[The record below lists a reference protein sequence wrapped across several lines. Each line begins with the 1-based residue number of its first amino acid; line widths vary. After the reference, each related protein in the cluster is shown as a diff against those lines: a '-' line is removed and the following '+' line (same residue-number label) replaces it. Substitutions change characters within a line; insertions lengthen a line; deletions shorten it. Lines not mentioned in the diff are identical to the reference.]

1 MMSDRSGIGLVE
13 LSALETLETL
23 TAGRTRVFPG
33 SDKVLAEIEDRI
45 GLGPRY
51 AYDVLL
57 DLARPWR
64 VPVRLV
70 DFQGGSGDR
79 HFPADDPEYARCR
92 LSLAGQLALDAEAH
106 RLAPVPAGLINGT
119 TYRGGTR
126 PPLEPFRALAA
137 LGRLLEEPRL
147 PDGEILGIVGP
158 PDFLTG
164 CAVSGDLA
172 ALAEGQAVTLRLA
185 SRITV
190 TGEHQL
196 NIVSLPPD
204 ASPADVYL
212 AIVGLAEREAALRI
226 DDVKDISTS
235 KDTGVYMTITLQPG
249 TDPEATRSRLAE
261 IDGVVT
267 EVRAAFPAPLTALL
281 RSWVERHR
289 GEDLTA
295 SLAELETAIHRDQQ
309 REVHGR

>member
-126 PPLEPFRALAA
+126 PP
-137 LGRLLEEPRL
+137 
-147 PDGEILGIVGP
+147 
-158 PDFLTG
+158 
-164 CAVSGDLA
+164 
-172 ALAEGQAVTLRLA
+172 
-185 SRITV
+185 
-190 TGEHQL
+190 
-196 NIVSLPPD
+196 
-204 ASPADVYL
+204 
-212 AIVGLAEREAALRI
+212 
-226 DDVKDISTS
+226 
-235 KDTGVYMTITLQPG
+235 PG
-249 TDPEATRSRLAE
+249 
-261 IDGVVT
+261 
-267 EVRAAFPAPLTALL
+267 AFPGARRAGPAPRRATPPG
-281 RSWVERHR
+281 RRDPRHR
-289 GEDLTA
+289 RTTGFP
-295 SLAELETAIHRDQQ
+295 HRLRRQ
-309 REVHGR
+309 RGPRRPGGRPGRHAAPGQPDNSHR